1 MVIRFQSVNRRLCRH
16 ADVNLVNNKWSAG
29 KSMKIFNIFAKKYA
43 KRKNLVKYI
52 NVEKNVAHPILK
64 RIYKVCIYV

>member
-1 MVIRFQSVNRRLCRH
+1 
-16 ADVNLVNNKWSAG
+16 
-29 KSMKIFNIFAKKYA
+29 MKIFNIFAKKYA